1 MNRALL
7 TRPTL
12 KVPTQL
18 LGKLGEQLEWI
29 PESLRQSRELRA
41 SPWSCALKHPEADP
55 NFNTDSGA
63 HGHFGSA
70 VWLLASTTYSELRG
84 LTV

>member
-1 MNRALL
+1 MNRVLL

-18 LGKLGEQLEWI
+18 LCKLGEQLWCLC
-29 PESLRQSRELRA
+29 ESLRWSRELRA

-55 NFNTDSGA
+55 NFNTESGA

-70 VWLLASTTYSELRG
+70 VWHSASITYTELRG